1 MALNLLKDRLKKI
14 SIKFFPQIIDFYTVF
29 RKNSERLISR
39 DKVLNSKTG
48 VKKIGGNHKNFNL
61 NV

>member
-48 VKKIGGNHKNFNL
+48 VKKNRRKP
-61 NV
+61 